1 MISALVFDF
10 DGVLADSEP
19 LHLAAT
25 QDVLASI
32 GAALPREEYYA
43 DYLGYDDA
51 GMFRALSDARGW
63 GLTHQQ
69 IATLIAEKA
78 AALEAII
85 SGTDVLYPA
94 AAACIRRLAAHW
106 PLGIASGAF
115 RHEIEAILRR
125 GGIDRCFKFIV
136 GAGDTPES
144 KPLPGPYLRAAQLH
158 NVAPASCLAIEDSRF
173 GIESAKSAGLWC
185 IGITTTYPVSELM
198 TADSIIT
205 SLDELTPNLIRSFGN
220 G

>member
-51 GMFRALSDARGW
+51 GMFRALSEARGW
-63 GLTHQQ
+63 GLTRQQ
-69 IATLIAEKA
+69 IATLITEKA

-85 SGTDVLYPA
+85 SGTDVLYPTTVE
-94 AAACIRRLAAHW
+94 CIRRLAAQW

-125 GGIDRCFKFIV
+125 GGIDRYFKFIV
-136 GAGDTPES
+136 GAAETAES
-144 KPLPGPYLRAAQLH
+144 KPDPAPYRLAAQLH
-158 NVAPASCLAIEDSRF
+158 GAAPGSCLAIEDSRF
-173 GIESAKSAGLWC
+173 GIESAKTAGLWC
-185 IGITTTYPVSELM
+185 IGITTTFPVSELM
-198 TADSIIT
+198 TADAIIT
-205 SLDELTPNLIRSFGN
+205 SLDELTPELIRSVGN

>member
-25 QDVLASI
+25 QDVLASM

-63 GLTHQQ
+63 GLTRQQ

-78 AALEAII
+78 AALEGII

-94 AAACIRRLAAHW
+94 AAECVRRLAAHW

-125 GGIDRCFKFIV
+125 GGIDRYFRFIV
-136 GAGDTPES
+136 GAGETPES
-144 KPLPGPYLRAAQLH
+144 KPHPGPYRLAAQLH
-158 NVAPASCLAIEDSRF
+158 NAAPGACLAIEDSRF

-185 IGITTTYPVSELM
+185 VGITSTYPVSELM
-198 TADSIIT
+198 TADAIIT
-205 SLDELTPNLIRSFGN
+205 SLDELTPELIRSLGS

>member
-63 GLTHQQ
+63 GLTSGQ

-78 AALEAII
+78 TALEAII
-85 SGTDVLYPA
+85 SGTDVLYPSTPD
-94 AAACIRRLAAHW
+94 CVRQLAADW

-125 GGIDRCFKFIV
+125 GGIDRYFKFIV

-144 KPLPGPYLRAAQLH
+144 KPQPGPYRRAAQLH
-158 NVAPASCLAIEDSRF
+158 GADPGSCLAIEDSRF

-185 IGITTTYPVSELM
+185 VGITSTYPVSELM
-198 TADSIIT
+198 AADAIIA
-205 SLDELTPNLIRSFGN
+205 SLDELTPELIRSFGT

>member
-25 QDVLASI
+25 QDVLASM

-51 GMFRALSDARGW
+51 GMFRALSEARGW
-63 GLTHQQ
+63 GLTRQQ

-78 AALEAII
+78 AAFEGII
-85 SGTDVLYPA
+85 SSTDVLYPA
-94 AAACIRRLAAHW
+94 AADCVHRLAAHW

-125 GGIDRCFKFIV
+125 GGLDRYFKFVV

-144 KPLPGPYLRAAQLH
+144 KPQPGPYRLAAQLH
-158 NVAPASCLAIEDSRF
+158 HVPPGACLAIEDSRF

-185 IGITTTYPVSELM
+185 IGITSTYPVSELM
-198 TADSIIT
+198 AADAIIT
-205 SLDELTPNLIRSFGN
+205 SLDELTPDLIRSLGS

>member
-1 MISALVFDF
+1 MISAVVFDF

-51 GMFRALSDARGW
+51 GMFRALSEARGW
-63 GLTHQQ
+63 ALTEPQ
-69 IATLIAEKA
+69 IDTLIAEKA
-78 AALEAII
+78 SAFEGII
-85 SGTDVLYPA
+85 SSTDVLYPTA
-94 AAACIRRLAAHW
+94 ADCVRRLAAHW

-125 GGIDRCFKFIV
+125 GGLDRYFKFIV

-144 KPLPGPYLRAAQLH
+144 KPQPGPYRRAAQLH
-158 NVAPASCLAIEDSRF
+158 NAAPGACVAIEDSRF

-185 IGITTTYPVSELM
+185 IGITSTYPVSELM
-198 TADSIIT
+198 EADAIVT
-205 SLDELTPNLIRSFGN
+205 SLDELTPDLIRSLGS